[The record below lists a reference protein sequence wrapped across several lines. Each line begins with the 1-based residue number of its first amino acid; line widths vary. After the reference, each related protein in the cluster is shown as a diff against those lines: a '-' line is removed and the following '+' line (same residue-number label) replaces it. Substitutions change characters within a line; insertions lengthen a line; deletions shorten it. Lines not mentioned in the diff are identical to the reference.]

1 MVSGRGLPSGRDEGL
16 VFAFSGKAR
25 ELSDKS
31 WLGYTEC
38 VCGGVALLIGKRVGA
53 FRNVGVDLSQACVI
67 ILSVIFPVVGV
78 IC

>member
-1 MVSGRGLPSGRDEGL
+1 M
-16 VFAFSGKAR
+16 
-25 ELSDKS
+25 
-31 WLGYTEC
+31 C
-38 VCGGVALLIGKRVGA
+38 VCGGVALLIGMRVGA